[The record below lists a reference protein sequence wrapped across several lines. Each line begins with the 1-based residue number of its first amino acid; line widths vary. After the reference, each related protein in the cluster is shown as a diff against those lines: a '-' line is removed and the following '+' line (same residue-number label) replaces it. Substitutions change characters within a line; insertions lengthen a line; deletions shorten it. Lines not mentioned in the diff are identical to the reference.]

1 MKRRVPLIVLVVVL
15 VAGGL
20 GYWWWSSRTPTAGA
34 PLATGTVDADQYQV
48 ASLVSA
54 RVATVSVK
62 EGDTVKAGETVVTL
76 DTAAFDLVVQ
86 QASQGVDAANATLQ
100 QAQKDGPD
108 TAVAEAQARVKQ
120 AQASLDLAKLQQGYA
135 TITAPHD
142 GVVTSLVTNVG
153 QAAAPGRVLMTLT
166 DTTNVYAR
174 VYVAEPDLGKISMGS
189 TVRVT
194 SDGVPASDGTVS
206 YISTT
211 AEFTPNNIQT
221 KDQRTKLV
229 YQVRVRIADTSGA
242 YKPGLPVD
250 VTLP

>member
-1 MKRRVPLIVLVVVL
+1 MKRRVPVIVLVVVL
-15 VAGGL
+15 IAAGL
-20 GYWWWSSRTPTAGA
+20 GYWWWSSRTPAA
-34 PLATGTVDADQYQV
+34 APPLATGTVEADQYQV

-54 RVATVSVK
+54 RVAQVMVK
-62 EGDTVKAGETVVTL
+62 EGDSVKAGQTVVTL
-76 DTAAFDLVVQ
+76 DSTALDLVVQ
-86 QASQGVDAANATLQ
+86 QASEGVNAANATLQ

-108 TAVAEAQARVKQ
+108 TAIAEAQARVNQ
-120 AQASLDLAKLQQGYA
+120 AQASLNLAKVQQGYA
-135 TITAPHD
+135 TISAPHD
-142 GVVTSLVTNVG
+142 GVVSSLVTNVG
-153 QAAAPGRVLMTLT
+153 LAAAPGRVLMTLT
-166 DTTNVYAR
+166 DTKNVYAR
-174 VYVAEPDLGKISMGS
+174 VYVAEPDLGKISMGG

-194 SDGVPASDGTVS
+194 SDGVAPSDGTVS

-211 AEFTPNNIQT
+211 AEFTPNDIQT

>member
-1 MKRRVPLIVLVVVL
+1 
-15 VAGGL
+15 
-20 GYWWWSSRTPTAGA
+20 
-34 PLATGTVDADQYQV
+34 
-48 ASLVSA
+48 
-54 RVATVSVK
+54 
-62 EGDTVKAGETVVTL
+62 
-76 DTAAFDLVVQ
+76 
-86 QASQGVDAANATLQ
+86 VDAANATLQ

-108 TAVAEAQARVKQ
+108 TAIVEAQARVKQ

-142 GVVTSLVTNVG
+142 GVVSSLVTNVG
-153 QAAAPGRVLMTLT
+153 QAAAPGRVLLTLT

-174 VYVAEPDLGKISMGS
+174 VYVAEPDLGKISMGG
-189 TVRVT
+189 TVRVA

>member
-15 VAGGL
+15 IAVGL
-20 GYWWWSSRTPTAGA
+20 GYWWWTSRTPTAVA

-48 ASLVSA
+48 ASLLSA
-54 RVATVSVK
+54 RVTEVLVK
-62 EGDTVKAGETVVTL
+62 EGDTVKAGQTVVTL
-76 DTAAFDLVVQ
+76 DQAALDLLVQ
-86 QASQGVDAANATLQ
+86 QASDGVDAANATLQ

-108 TAVAEAQARVKQ
+108 TAIAEAQARVQQ

-142 GVVTSLVTNVG
+142 GVVSSLVTNVG

-166 DTTNVYAR
+166 DTKNVYAR
-174 VYVAEPDLGKISMGS
+174 VYVAEPDLGKISVGS

-194 SDGVPASDGTVS
+194 SDGVTPSDGTVS

-211 AEFTPNNIQT
+211 AEFTPNTIQT